1 MSNKVLAAVIPGL
14 LAAGAMGARQMGYF
28 GGDQKT
34 PEQILGKDTLAA
46 NNKDWA
52 RFGHDPMQ
60 LPGAVNPS
68 SVGDVASAPQPTP
81 FQRPSYSPNFPL
93 SQAPMQMPGS
103 NAPSGAMPSNMLA
116 ALRPVNPMPMP
127 QSAPGLLGTNEVPG
141 QRASEFVQSQLH
153 GTPMPSAPTM
163 PTGGSATPQSNPF
176 LYAQLYGN
184 RGTRLN

>member
-1 MSNKVLAAVIPGL
+1 MSANKMLAVLPGL
-14 LAAGAMGARQMGYF
+14 LAAGAIGAKQMGYF
-28 GGDQKT
+28 GGDKT
-34 PEQILGKDTLAA
+34 PEDILGKDTLAA

-81 FQRPSYSPNFPL
+81 FQRPSFSPNFPL

-103 NAPSGAMPSNMLA
+103 NAPTGMPSNMLA
-116 ALRPVNPMPMP
+116 ALRPVNQMPMP
-127 QSAPGLLGTNEVPG
+127 QSVPGLLGTNEVPG
-141 QRASEFVQSQLH
+141 QRASEFVQSQLR
-153 GTPMPSAPTM
+153 GTPMPPAPTM

-184 RGTRLN
+184 SGTRLN